1 MMTDYLKITTKELM
15 ALIETADTCE
25 ALINCEDTAREAV
38 SAVKAYKAVLKR
50 NKLSL
55 TERKSQQFKV

>member
-1 MMTDYLKITTKELM
+1 MADYLKITTKELM

-25 ALINCEDTAREAV
+25 ASANCEDSGREAV

-55 TERKSQQFKV
+55 TERKPQQFKI